1 MRCSCEQFPHSCGEV
16 ASSFG
21 EVAGSFDAAES
32 ARKVAAH
39 IRASIGKRVRIR
51 RIGARARVMVFIRA
65 LWPFDLIVY
74 NSLLF
79 WFAV

>member
-1 MRCSCEQFPHSCGEV
+1 
-16 ASSFG
+16 
-21 EVAGSFDAAES
+21 
-32 ARKVAAH
+32 
-39 IRASIGKRVRIR
+39 VRIR